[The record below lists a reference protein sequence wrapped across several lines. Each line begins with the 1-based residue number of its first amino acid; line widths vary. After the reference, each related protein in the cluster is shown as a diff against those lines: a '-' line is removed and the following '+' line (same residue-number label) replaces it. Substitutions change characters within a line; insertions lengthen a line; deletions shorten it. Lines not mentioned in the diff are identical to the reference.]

1 MISNLSIDKCNY
13 NMNFDK
19 DRIDMERWPNF
30 FIVGAPRAG
39 TTSLHAYLKEIPG
52 IYMSPVKEPNYFS
65 RQLIP
70 DNHPLLNPIRDQQ
83 KYLSLFDGVSNEKI
97 IGEASP
103 LYLSDLEAP
112 KLIHEVSPNAS
123 ILISLRDPI
132 ERALSH
138 FTLVISDGGSTNTFH
153 QELQDEFNFGLD
165 DITKPHLFLLSGLYS
180 ESVKRYQQIFG
191 TKNIKII
198 IFEEFIQNPKQT
210 VKDVLDFLNIN
221 HSLSNFQGKAY
232 NPFIAAR
239 GPTSEKILTSKD
251 VSKFAKLFLPS
262 ATRKFLRR
270 KILTKKQTKPT
281 IEDEDRKILQEYYK
295 ENVEKLKKILKR
307 DLPWSNF

>member
-1 MISNLSIDKCNY
+1 
-13 NMNFDK
+13 
-19 DRIDMERWPNF
+19 MEKWPNF

-52 IYMSPVKEPNYFS
+52 IFMSYIKEPNYFS
-65 RQLIP
+65 RQLITE
-70 DNHPLLNPIRDQQ
+70 NHPLLNPIRDKQ
-83 KYLSLFDGVSNEKI
+83 KYLSLFDDVVEEKI

-123 ILISLRDPI
+123 ILITLRDPI
-132 ERALSH
+132 ERAISH

-153 QELQDEFNFGLD
+153 QELQDEFKFGLD
-165 DITKPHLFLLSGLYS
+165 DNYKPHLFLISGLYA
-180 ESVKRYQQIFG
+180 ESIKRYQQIFG
-191 TKNIKII
+191 TKNVKII

-210 VKDVLDFLNIN
+210 VTEVLDFLNIN
-221 HSLSNFQGKAY
+221 HSLSNFQGKAH

-239 GPTSEKILTSKD
+239 GSTSEKILINKNISKI
-251 VSKFAKLFLPS
+251 AKLFLPS
-262 ATRKFLRR
+262 ATRKFIRR
-270 KILTKKQTKPT
+270 KVLTKKQEKPT

-295 ENVEKLKKILKR
+295 EDVEKVKKILKR
-307 DLPWSNF
+307 ELPWSNF

>member
-1 MISNLSIDKCNY
+1 MQNLLIVLILNEERFVMDK
-13 NMNFDK
+13 
-19 DRIDMERWPNF
+19 WPNF

-52 IYMSPVKEPNYFS
+52 IYMSLIKETNYFS
-65 RQLIP
+65 RQLVP

-97 IGEASP
+97 LGESSP

-112 KLIHEVSPNAS
+112 KLIHEVSPNAL

-153 QELQDEFNFGLD
+153 QELQDEFKFGLH

-191 TKNIKII
+191 TKNVKII

-210 VKDVLDFLNIN
+210 IKEVLNFLNIQN
-221 HSLSNFQGKAY
+221 SLSNFQGKVH

-239 GPTSEKILTSKD
+239 GSTSEKILTSKD

-262 ATRKFLRR
+262 EARKFLRR
-270 KILTKKQTKPT
+270 KVLTKKQTKPT

-295 ENVEKLKKILKR
+295 EDVEKLKKILKR
-307 DLPWSNF
+307 DLLWSNF